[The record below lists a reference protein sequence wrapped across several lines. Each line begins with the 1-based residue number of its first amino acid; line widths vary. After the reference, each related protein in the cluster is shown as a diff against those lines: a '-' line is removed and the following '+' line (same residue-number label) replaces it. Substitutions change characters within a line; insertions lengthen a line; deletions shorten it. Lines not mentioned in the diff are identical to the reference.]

1 MSSWLSDIRFGLR
14 LLRRTPEVTAVAILA
29 MAIAIGVAGTVF
41 SVTNAIL
48 IQPLPFSEP
57 NRLVA
62 IWQVDPANAATWR
75 PAAPGNYVD
84 WQRLS
89 QSFEKSGAAV
99 NISKTLTSF
108 DEPDTPLMQTV
119 SSGYFETLGVQ
130 PILGRTFAPEED
142 RPGARAVMVMS
153 YELWQRRFDGDRSIL
168 GRNTELDGVPYEVI
182 GVMPAGFDN
191 PIFGLTVRPEAWIPL
206 ALTESGLDRRGNDHV
221 VVARLRS
228 GVTLGEAQQE
238 LTRISDELKQQYP
251 DTNQNIAAHVA
262 PLKESVVRGVRPAV
276 LLLMCAVIFVL
287 LIASS
292 NVAHLLLTRSVGRE
306 REFAV
311 RRALGAGAGRLLR
324 QLVIESLLLMMM
336 CAVPGFL
343 LTIWGTETVGL
354 LIPSGLNIPQFD
366 FQVDRN
372 VILFTL
378 AVSVLP
384 GIFLGLIPAL
394 YARRVSIVSGL
405 AGTGRATGTPGSR
418 RLQRLLVIAETA
430 LSLALLV
437 GAGLMVQSF
446 RNLQRLDQGF
456 DPHNVLTFRVSTR
469 GPAYKDGERRQRF
482 FKDINERLAAIPGVQ
497 SVGAAQFHP
506 FYPQFGL
513 TMVVLEGQPAPEPGN
528 EPRVT
533 ALRITPDYFSA
544 MKMPILRGRP
554 ITENDTAGTPPV
566 AVISAKMARQLW
578 GAEDPLGKRLAIGSN
593 RGVLRQIVG
602 IVGDVRSDSF
612 PPDPQ
617 PTFYIPLEQDTAPA
631 ALAYVLRTTSD
642 PLAFLEA
649 ATREVRAVDRA
660 MPVYLVRSM
669 DEIVSGMDWRTRFV
683 MSLLAVFSV
692 LSLLL
697 AVTGIYA
704 ALSYVVSQQTR
715 EIGIRMALGATKR
728 EVLKFVLG
736 EGMKL
741 ALTGVAIGLIASLA
755 LTRLMA
761 SLLFNMS
768 ATDPLTLAAV
778 AVLLAAVA
786 LMACYLPALRATKV
800 DPLIALKHD

>member
-1 MSSWLSDIRFGLR
+1 
-14 LLRRTPEVTAVAILA
+14 
-29 MAIAIGVAGTVF
+29 
-41 SVTNAIL
+41 
-48 IQPLPFSEP
+48 
-57 NRLVA
+57 
-62 IWQVDPANAATWR
+62 
-75 PAAPGNYVD
+75 
-84 WQRLS
+84 
-89 QSFEKSGAAV
+89 
-99 NISKTLTSF
+99 
-108 DEPDTPLMQTV
+108 
-119 SSGYFETLGVQ
+119 
-130 PILGRTFAPEED
+130 
-142 RPGARAVMVMS
+142 
-153 YELWQRRFDGDRSIL
+153 
-168 GRNTELDGVPYEVI
+168 
-182 GVMPAGFDN
+182 
-191 PIFGLTVRPEAWIPL
+191 
-206 ALTESGLDRRGNDHV
+206 
-221 VVARLRS
+221 
-228 GVTLGEAQQE
+228 
-238 LTRISDELKQQYP
+238 
-251 DTNQNIAAHVA
+251 
-262 PLKESVVRGVRPAV
+262 
-276 LLLMCAVIFVL
+276 
-287 LIASS
+287 
-292 NVAHLLLTRSVGRE
+292 
-306 REFAV
+306 
-311 RRALGAGAGRLLR
+311 
-324 QLVIESLLLMMM
+324 
-336 CAVPGFL
+336 
-343 LTIWGTETVGL
+343 
-354 LIPSGLNIPQFD
+354 
-366 FQVDRN
+366 
-372 VILFTL
+372 
-378 AVSVLP
+378 
-384 GIFLGLIPAL
+384 
-394 YARRVSIVSGL
+394 
-405 AGTGRATGTPGSR
+405 
-418 RLQRLLVIAETA
+418 

-554 ITENDTAGTPPV
+554 ITENDTARTPPV

-649 ATREVRAVDRA
+649 ATREVRALDRA

-761 SLLFNMS
+761 SLLFNTS

>member
-221 VVARLRS
+221 VVARLRT

-372 VILFTL
+372 VILFSL

-394 YARRVSIVSGL
+394 YARRVSIV
-405 AGTGRATGTPGSR
+405 
-418 RLQRLLVIAETA
+418 
-430 LSLALLV
+430 
-437 GAGLMVQSF
+437 
-446 RNLQRLDQGF
+446 
-456 DPHNVLTFRVSTR
+456 
-469 GPAYKDGERRQRF
+469 
-482 FKDINERLAAIPGVQ
+482 
-497 SVGAAQFHP
+497 
-506 FYPQFGL
+506 
-513 TMVVLEGQPAPEPGN
+513 
-528 EPRVT
+528 
-533 ALRITPDYFSA
+533 
-544 MKMPILRGRP
+544 
-554 ITENDTAGTPPV
+554 
-566 AVISAKMARQLW
+566 
-578 GAEDPLGKRLAIGSN
+578 
-593 RGVLRQIVG
+593 
-602 IVGDVRSDSF
+602 
-612 PPDPQ
+612 
-617 PTFYIPLEQDTAPA
+617 
-631 ALAYVLRTTSD
+631 
-642 PLAFLEA
+642 
-649 ATREVRAVDRA
+649 
-660 MPVYLVRSM
+660 
-669 DEIVSGMDWRTRFV
+669 
-683 MSLLAVFSV
+683 
-692 LSLLL
+692 
-697 AVTGIYA
+697 
-704 ALSYVVSQQTR
+704 
-715 EIGIRMALGATKR
+715 
-728 EVLKFVLG
+728 
-736 EGMKL
+736 
-741 ALTGVAIGLIASLA
+741 
-755 LTRLMA
+755 
-761 SLLFNMS
+761 
-768 ATDPLTLAAV
+768 
-778 AVLLAAVA
+778 
-786 LMACYLPALRATKV
+786 
-800 DPLIALKHD
+800 